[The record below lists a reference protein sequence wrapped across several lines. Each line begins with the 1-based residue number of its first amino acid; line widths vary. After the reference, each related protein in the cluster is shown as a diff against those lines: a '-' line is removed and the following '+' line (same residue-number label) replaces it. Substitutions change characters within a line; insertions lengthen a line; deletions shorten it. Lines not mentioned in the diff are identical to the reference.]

1 MARPLGSRSLPAL
14 ALSTG
19 LAAALLSG
27 CTSPADDPGAGAGAS
42 VSPSASSAASPAA
55 STSPSRAA
63 VAEVVAPKDAL
74 DTALAM
80 VPARASAA
88 VFTDLDAIR
97 ERLGYADLTS
107 SSPHADRT
115 AFAEQ
120 APGKAVLLTDG
131 RLADDASTLE
141 LDYGFTEDDVDWEL
155 SFTGPDDVSGWVL
168 GFRPGQDMAAVERA
182 VADGAGP
189 FGAGDVTVQG
199 NVVAAGAATGDAWA
213 DDDDIMSTLGKPQE
227 TLYLHAGPPPCLPLT
242 DVLGPDAGA
251 EQQQDVLSRY
261 DLGGLFDFEAFSL
274 GFTGDHALAT
284 MSYTKRRGS
293 IDAEL
298 RAELTY
304 DWPSVDGLAFSD
316 GFGEAVEGSSRR
328 LHRDLALIDLPVVD
342 TRAAA
347 RLTLTDLLPFAVCGD
362 PNVAST
368 AQP

>member
-14 ALSTG
+14 LLTTG
-19 LAAALLSG
+19 LTAALLAG
-27 CTSPADDPGAGAGAS
+27 CTS
-42 VSPSASSAASPAA
+42 SPDEPAASAGPSQSRNAA
-55 STSPSRAA
+55 STPPSTSPSTASA
-63 VAEVVAPKDAL
+63 AEVVRPQDAL
-74 DTALAM
+74 DAALAM

-97 ERLGYADLTS
+97 GRLGYADLTS

-131 RLADDASTLE
+131 RLTEDGSELE

-155 SFTGPDDVSGWVL
+155 SFTGHDGLAGWVL
-168 GFRPGQDMAAVERA
+168 GFRPGQDMAAVQRA
-182 VADGAGP
+182 VSDGAGP
-189 FGAGDVTVQG
+189 FGGGDVVVEG
-199 NVVAAGAATGDAWA
+199 NVVASAAATRDAWA
-213 DDDDIMSTLGKPQE
+213 DDDDIMATVGKPQE

-251 EQQQDVLSRY
+251 EQQQEVLSRY
-261 DLGGLFDFEAFSL
+261 DIGGLFDFEAFSL

-284 MSYTKRRGS
+284 MSYAKRRGS

-298 RAELTY
+298 RSELTY
-304 DWPSVDGLAFSD
+304 DWPAVDGLAFSD

-347 RLTLTDLLPFAVCGD
+347 QLTLTDLLPFAVCSHTD
-362 PNVAST
+362 VAST